1 METPMRTFLNAA
13 GQSWGET
20 QLGRAVNT
28 AAVAGELGRIALA
41 TSATTQL
48 LGVVVKVGAADARG
62 QVITV
67 ACEDGDVVTAK
78 AGATLTPGTTV
89 PFLTA
94 DANSAWVPCTTGQT
108 HALRVLWDGRAVIAA
123 GDEFKA
129 IVNHGVY
136 YAA

>member
-1 METPMRTFLNAA
+1 MRTFLNAA

-20 QLGRAVNT
+20 QLGRAVNNST
-28 AAVAGELGRIALA
+28 VASDEGRIALA
-41 TSATTQL
+41 TSATTQI
-48 LGVVVKVGAADARG
+48 LGVVVKIGPADARG
-62 QVITV
+62 QTIGV

-78 AGATLTPGTTV
+78 AGATLTPGSTV

-108 HALRVLWDGRAVIAA
+108 HALRVLWDGRAVIAS

-129 IVNHGVY
+129 VVNHGVY